1 MSDKNATYD
10 LKQVLNRLYNK
21 ELLSKSEATEIV
33 TAIGRGQVDPYQT
46 AAFLTCYQMRPITG
60 EELSGFRSAMIELAT
75 PIDFSDFETIDLC
88 GTGGDGKDTFNIST
102 VSSFVVA
109 GAGYK
114 VAKHGNYGV
123 SSGCGSSNVLEHLGY
138 EFSNDQDKLRSDL
151 DRGNFCYMHA
161 PLFHPAMRHVGP
173 IRKGLKT
180 KTFFN
185 MLGPLLNPSRPA
197 HQITGVFSAE
207 LLDLYQ
213 AVFNDMDIEYAVV
226 HADDGY
232 DEISLTSSFQIRS
245 KGFNGVMNP
254 ADMGLPQLVEAD
266 LHGGHTVEAAAEIF
280 LSILSGEG
288 TAAQNAV
295 VSANAALA
303 IQRFKPSQSINDC
316 IQEAQEAIASQA
328 GLMALQAV
336 TV

>member
-1 MSDKNATYD
+1 
-10 LKQVLNRLYNK
+10 
-21 ELLSKSEATEIV
+21 
-33 TAIGRGQVDPYQT
+33 
-46 AAFLTCYQMRPITG
+46 
-60 EELSGFRSAMIELAT
+60 MIELAT

-197 HQITGVFSAE
+197 HQITGVFSVE

-226 HADDGY
+226 
-232 DEISLTSSFQIRS
+232 
-245 KGFNGVMNP
+245 
-254 ADMGLPQLVEAD
+254 PQLVEAD

-280 LSILSGEG
+280 LSVLSGEG

-303 IQRFKPSQSINDC
+303 IQRMS
-316 IQEAQEAIASQA
+316 
-328 GLMALQAV
+328 
-336 TV
+336 

>member
-138 EFSNDQDKLRSDL
+138 EFSN
-151 DRGNFCYMHA
+151 
-161 PLFHPAMRHVGP
+161 P
-173 IRKGLKT
+173 
-180 KTFFN
+180 
-185 MLGPLLNPSRPA
+185 
-197 HQITGVFSAE
+197 
-207 LLDLYQ
+207 
-213 AVFNDMDIEYAVV
+213 
-226 HADDGY
+226 
-232 DEISLTSSFQIRS
+232 
-245 KGFNGVMNP
+245 
-254 ADMGLPQLVEAD
+254 
-266 LHGGHTVEAAAEIF
+266 
-280 LSILSGEG
+280 
-288 TAAQNAV
+288 
-295 VSANAALA
+295 
-303 IQRFKPSQSINDC
+303 
-316 IQEAQEAIASQA
+316 
-328 GLMALQAV
+328 
-336 TV
+336 

>member
-1 MSDKNATYD
+1 MSEKNASYD
-10 LKQVLNRLYNK
+10 LKQVLNRLYNH
-21 ELLSKSEATEIV
+21 EQLSKAEATEILS
-33 TAIGRGQVDPYQT
+33 AIGEGRVDQYQIT
-46 AAFLTCYQMRPITG
+46 AFLTCFQMRPITG

-75 PIDFSDFETIDLC
+75 PIDFSDYETIDLC

-138 EFSNDQDKLRSDL
+138 TFSNDQDQLRSDL
-151 DRGNFCYMHA
+151 QKGNFCYMHA

-173 IRKGLKT
+173 IRKGMKT

-197 HQITGVFSAE
+197 HQLTGVFNSE

-213 AVFNDMDIEYAVV
+213 AVFEDMGIEYAVI

-232 DEISLTSSFQIRS
+232 DEISLTGTFQIRS
-245 KGFNGVMNP
+245 KAYNGVMSP
-254 ADMGLPQLVEAD
+254 ADIGLPQLVEAD
-266 LHGGHTVEAAAEIF
+266 LHGGHTVEAAAAIF
-280 LSILSGEG
+280 VNILSGQG
-288 TAAQNAV
+288 TPAQSAV
-295 VSANAALA
+295 VAANAGYA
-303 IQRFKPSQSINDC
+303 IQRFKPQQSINDC
-316 IQEAQEAIASQA
+316 ILEAQEAITSQA
-328 GLMALQAV
+328 GLKALKAV
-336 TV
+336 TK

>member
-1 MSDKNATYD
+1 MSDKSASYE
-10 LKQVLNRLYNK
+10 LKQVLNRLYHH
-21 ELLSKSEATEIV
+21 EQLSKAEATEILR
-33 TAIGRGQVDPYQT
+33 AIGQGRVDPFQT
-46 AAFLTCYQMRPITG
+46 TAFLTCFQMRPITG
-60 EELSGFRSAMIELAT
+60 AELSGFRAAMIELAT
-75 PIDFSDFETIDLC
+75 PIDFSDLDTIDLC

-138 EFSNDQDKLRSDL
+138 RFSNDQNQLRSDL

-173 IRKGLKT
+173 IRKGMKT

-185 MLGPLLNPSRPA
+185 MLGPLLNPSRPK
-197 HQITGVFSAE
+197 HQITGVFSSE

-213 AVFNDMDIEYAVV
+213 SVFEDMDIEYAVL

-232 DEISLTSSFQIRS
+232 DEISLTGSYQIRT
-245 KGFNGVMNP
+245 KRYNGALTPSDVN
-254 ADMGLPQLVEAD
+254 LPKLIEAD
-266 LHGGHTVEAAAEIF
+266 LHGGHTVEAASEIF
-280 LSILSGEG
+280 ISILSGKG

-295 VSANAALA
+295 VSANAAYA
-303 IQRFKPSQSINDC
+303 IQRFEPSRSIVEC
-316 IQEAQEAIASQA
+316 IAEAQESISSQA
-328 GLMALQAV
+328 GLRCLKKV
-336 TV
+336 TE

>member
-1 MSDKNATYD
+1 
-10 LKQVLNRLYNK
+10 
-21 ELLSKSEATEIV
+21 
-33 TAIGRGQVDPYQT
+33 
-46 AAFLTCYQMRPITG
+46 MRQITG

-197 HQITGVFSAE
+197 HQITGVFSVE

-245 KGFNGVMNP
+245 KGFNGVMTP
-254 ADMGLPQLVEAD
+254 EDMGLPQLVEAD

-280 LSILSGEG
+280 LSVLSGEG

>member
-1 MSDKNATYD
+1 
-10 LKQVLNRLYNK
+10 
-21 ELLSKSEATEIV
+21 
-33 TAIGRGQVDPYQT
+33 
-46 AAFLTCYQMRPITG
+46 
-60 EELSGFRSAMIELAT
+60 
-75 PIDFSDFETIDLC
+75 
-88 GTGGDGKDTFNIST
+88 
-102 VSSFVVA
+102 
-109 GAGYK
+109 
-114 VAKHGNYGV
+114 
-123 SSGCGSSNVLEHLGY
+123 
-138 EFSNDQDKLRSDL
+138 
-151 DRGNFCYMHA
+151 
-161 PLFHPAMRHVGP
+161 
-173 IRKGLKT
+173 
-180 KTFFN
+180 